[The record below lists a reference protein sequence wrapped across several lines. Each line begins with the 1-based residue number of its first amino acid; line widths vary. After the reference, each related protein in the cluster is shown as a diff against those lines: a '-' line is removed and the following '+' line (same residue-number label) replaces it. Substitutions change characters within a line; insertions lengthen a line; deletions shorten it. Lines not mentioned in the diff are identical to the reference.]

1 MQQINQS
8 LVKEIRQKFCNVEK
22 CPISGDRIFFEN
34 AGGALTLRS
43 AVETSTKFA
52 AIPDNQGRDNLTSNT
67 LNSIIKNAKNDLS
80 YLFNT
85 HSGEFFMGE
94 SGTELLFRLIRNS
107 LLASPSGGSIVG
119 TSLEHPAS
127 RSAAKNGL
135 MRWTI
140 PIAACRIT
148 WKWVQSTRKHMP
160 ITFLKLLASLRL
172 CMHHPSQAWVHKLEK
187 YQKSSARRPHWHL

>member
-67 LNSIIKNAKNDLS
+67 LNSIIKNARINS
-80 YLFNT
+80 G
-85 HSGEFFMGE
+85 HSSTGD
-94 SGTELLFRLIRNS
+94 TI
-107 LLASPSGGSIVG
+107 
-119 TSLEHPAS
+119 H
-127 RSAAKNGL
+127 RSA
-135 MRWTI
+135 
-140 PIAACRIT
+140 
-148 WKWVQSTRKHMP
+148 
-160 ITFLKLLASLRL
+160 
-172 CMHHPSQAWVHKLEK
+172 
-187 YQKSSARRPHWHL
+187 